1 MLFWYWCL
9 KGSERNRGEPL
20 NKIRAQNTFLRE
32 VALPLTKP
40 IHRDTLKDKMKVV
53 QWKKFIHH
61 ERILSDLFTKPYFQY
76 HLKSSLSNLIIE
88 MFWYTHNIMSYCVG
102 VCTSKPQQT
111 VKVTGINILTNHV
124 IVVLLWGM
132 GLYLRCNSQ
141 WACREF
147 EWSGDHKLAHTATL
161 RLTSTI
167 NVLPDQA

>member
-53 QWKKFIHH
+53 QWKMFIHH

-147 EWSGDHKLAHTATL
+147 EWSGDPKLAHTATL